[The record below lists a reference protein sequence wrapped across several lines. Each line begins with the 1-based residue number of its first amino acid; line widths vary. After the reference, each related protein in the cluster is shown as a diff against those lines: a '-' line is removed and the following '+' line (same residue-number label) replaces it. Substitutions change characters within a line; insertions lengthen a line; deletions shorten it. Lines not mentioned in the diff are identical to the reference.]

1 MSGEGEG
8 QVLEGQIPGEGLGND
23 EGEGKGSGE
32 EDHVVISKELYES
45 MLAQIT
51 AGTQASQKVLSKV
64 EQEEAEIARAE
75 AEAQRLANAGR
86 YEKAKNPTELAQMIR
101 EDVMS
106 DVQELVYPVA
116 STVMSIVVAEEI
128 KETARKHTDFD
139 SYKDDV
145 RKLTEN
151 NTKLSIE
158 DAYLI
163 ASGKKAKPA
172 EEEKKGDVGKGKE
185 NKPVV
190 GGEKPGAGS
199 NNMNKGSAQTIK
211 DAVRMASEKVL
222 GNRE

>member
-1 MSGEGEG
+1 MPGDEEGK
-8 QVLEGQIPGEGLGND
+8 VLENQIEDSGDTG
-23 EGEGKGSGE
+23 GSE
-32 EDHVVISKELYES
+32 DNDHVVISKDLYES
-45 MLAQIT
+45 MLAQIS
-51 AGTQASQKVLSKV
+51 AGTAASQKVLSKV
-64 EQEEAEIARAE
+64 EQEEEEIARAKAE
-75 AEAQRLANAGR
+75 AERLEKAGR

-128 KETARKHTDFD
+128 KESRALHSDFD
-139 SYKDDV
+139 VHAESIK
-145 RKLTEN
+145 KLTESN
-151 NTKLSIE
+151 SKLSIE

-163 ASGKKAKPA
+163 ASGKKARNGDGKS
-172 EEEKKGDVGKGKE
+172 KVKGDDVERKE
-185 NKPVV
+185 VKPVL

-199 NNMNKGSAQTIK
+199 GSMQKGSAQTIK

>member
-1 MSGEGEG
+1 MPGEDEG
-8 QVLEGQIPGEGLGND
+8 QVLEAQVKGKEGQG
-23 EGEGKGSGE
+23 EGEGGGSGE
-32 EDHVVISKELYES
+32 EDHVVISKDLYES
-45 MLAQIT
+45 MLAQIS
-51 AGTQASQKVLSKV
+51 AGTAASQKVLSKV
-64 EQEEAEIARAE
+64 EQEEEEIRQ
-75 AEAQRLANAGR
+75 AQVQADKLEKAGR

-128 KETARKHTDFD
+128 KEAKSKHTDFD
-139 SYKDDV
+139 SYKDDI
-145 RKLTEN
+145 RSLTEKNSKLT
-151 NTKLSIE
+151 IE

-163 ASGKKAKPA
+163 ASGKKAKPSVSK
-172 EEEKKGDVGKGKE
+172 EKGDEGKGRE
-185 NKPVV
+185 PKPVY

-199 NNMNKGSAQTIK
+199 QNMQKGSAQTIK